1 MGLKSGGE
9 NIELVDG
16 SSGVE
21 FSVAVQMKLSLGW
34 KSQNINLP
42 SSRWRIS
49 SMLISLEDSEE
60 AKEDNSDREDMV
72 GWYSDCGL
80 IQSTAL

>member
-1 MGLKSGGE
+1 
-9 NIELVDG
+9 
-16 SSGVE
+16 
-21 FSVAVQMKLSLGW
+21 
-34 KSQNINLP
+34 
-42 SSRWRIS
+42 
-49 SMLISLEDSEE
+49 MLISLEDSEE